1 LHKPRTQDGGGP
13 QIDAN
18 PLVQIERLALWDN
31 KSEKLLQMNHP
42 DLVQILGD
50 RDKDNKPDA
59 GFEKMFGYVDVME
72 VHPPHRIFS
81 PPATLDE
88 AHKDQAPIFHWLQM
102 LNLGY
107 RVPGVVNSDAHYTY
121 HGSGFLRNYI
131 KSSTDEPGKIDTME
145 MVRQS
150 QKGHVVMTNGPF
162 MEVLAKVPAA
172 GPKNSGGPG
181 DDVIAP
187 GGKLNISV
195 RVQCPNWFDIDRV
208 QVFISGRPDPKL
220 NFTRRTSGERF
231 DSGVVRFQHE
241 FPVELGQ
248 DAHLVVAAIG
258 ENSSLGLVMGPTYGK
273 DKPVAVSNPIF
284 VDTNG
289 DGFKPNGDLLGFP
302 LPHQKKPTH
311 RHPH

>member
-1 LHKPRTQDGGGP
+1 
-13 QIDAN
+13 
-18 PLVQIERLALWDN
+18 
-31 KSEKLLQMNHP
+31 
-42 DLVQILGD
+42 
-50 RDKDNKPDA
+50 
-59 GFEKMFGYVDVME
+59 
-72 VHPPHRIFS
+72 
-81 PPATLDE
+81 
-88 AHKDQAPIFHWLQM
+88 
-102 LNLGY
+102 
-107 RVPGVVNSDAHYTY
+107 
-121 HGSGFLRNYI
+121 
-131 KSSTDEPGKIDTME
+131 ME

-162 MEVLAKVPAA
+162 MEVLAKAPAA

-220 NFTRRTSGERF
+220 NFTRRTGGERF
-231 DSGVVRFQHE
+231 ESGVVRFQHE
-241 FPVELGQ
+241 FLVEVGQ